1 MYADNRSRRPVSLR
15 HDYLRRSWCLRE
27 DRRRRRGLLLI
38 STWLTPLR
46 LAVTFLTIFPLARN
60 LNWEPSDVSNS
71 RAFYPAVGLLMGL
84 LLVGVEEGSSQL
96 FSAPMT
102 AAFLVAA
109 MVIITRAFHLD
120 GLMDIC
126 DGVFGGF
133 TPERRLEIMKDS
145 RVGAFGVAGGVVVLL
160 LKYAAFVTLLTIPEP
175 GKVWALLLFP
185 AISRWTMVVL
195 LGAFPYVRTH
205 GLGSPFHGSGIK
217 VSTAIAGI
225 SILSAAI
232 LLGGFAGLG
241 LLIGAMVMAW
251 IMGWGMAKSLGGLT
265 GDAYGATN
273 EIIEMTV
280 IIVATALAAQE
291 WLEPLPD
298 LLERF

>member
-1 MYADNRSRRPVSLR
+1 M
-15 HDYLRRSWCLRE
+15 
-27 DRRRRRGLLLI
+27 
-38 STWLTPLR
+38 
-46 LAVTFLTIFPLARN
+46 TFLTIFPLARN

-84 LLVGVEEGSSQL
+84 LLVGIEEGSSQL
-96 FSAPMT
+96 FSPPMT

-109 MVIITRAFHLD
+109 MVIITRALHLD

-205 GLGSPFHGSGIK
+205 GLGSPFHGSGTK

-251 IMGWGMAKSLGGLT
+251 ILGLGMAKSLGGLT

-273 EIIEMTV
+273 EIIEMIV

>member
-1 MYADNRSRRPVSLR
+1 M
-15 HDYLRRSWCLRE
+15 
-27 DRRRRRGLLLI
+27 
-38 STWLTPLR
+38 
-46 LAVTFLTIFPLARN
+46 TFLTIFPLARN

-84 LLVGVEEGSSQL
+84 LLVGIEEGSSQL
-96 FSAPMT
+96 FSPPMT

-109 MVIITRAFHLD
+109 MVIITRALHLD

-133 TPERRLEIMKDS
+133 SPERRLEIMKDS

-205 GLGSPFHGSGIK
+205 GLGSPFHGSGTK
-217 VSTAIAGI
+217 VPTAIAGI

-251 IMGWGMAKSLGGLT
+251 IMGLGMAKSLGGLT

-273 EIIEMTV
+273 EIIEMIV

>member
-1 MYADNRSRRPVSLR
+1 
-15 HDYLRRSWCLRE
+15 
-27 DRRRRRGLLLI
+27 
-38 STWLTPLR
+38 
-46 LAVTFLTIFPLARN
+46 
-60 LNWEPSDVSNS
+60 
-71 RAFYPAVGLLMGL
+71 MGL
-84 LLVGVEEGSSQL
+84 LLVGIEEGSSQL
-96 FSAPMT
+96 FSAPLT

-109 MVIITRAFHLD
+109 LVIITRALHLD

-145 RVGAFGVAGGVVVLL
+145 RVGAFGVAGGVTVLL
-160 LKYAAFVTLLTIPEP
+160 LKYAALVSLLTILEP
-175 GKVWALLLFP
+175 GKEWALLLFP

-195 LGAFPYVRTH
+195 LGAFPYVRSQ

-217 VSTAIAGI
+217 VSTSVAG
-225 SILSAAI
+225 LSMLAAAL

-241 LLIGAMVMAW
+241 LLLGATAVAW
-251 IMGWGMAKSLGGLT
+251 LMGWGLAKSLGGLT
-265 GDAYGATN
+265 GDAYGAAN

-280 IIVATALAAQE
+280 IIIATALAAQE

-298 LLERF
+298 LLDRF

>member
-1 MYADNRSRRPVSLR
+1 M
-15 HDYLRRSWCLRE
+15 
-27 DRRRRRGLLLI
+27 
-38 STWLTPLR
+38 
-46 LAVTFLTIFPLARN
+46 TFLTIFPLARN

-84 LLVGVEEGSSQL
+84 LLVGIEEGSSQL

-109 MVIITRAFHLD
+109 MVIITRALHLD

-133 TPERRLEIMKDS
+133 SPERRLEIMKDS

-160 LKYAAFVTLLTIPEP
+160 LKYSAFVTLLTIPEP

-251 IMGWGMAKSLGGLT
+251 IMGLGMAKSLGGLT

-273 EIIEMTV
+273 EIIEMIV

>member
-1 MYADNRSRRPVSLR
+1 
-15 HDYLRRSWCLRE
+15 
-27 DRRRRRGLLLI
+27 
-38 STWLTPLR
+38 
-46 LAVTFLTIFPLARN
+46 VTFLTIFPLARN

-84 LLVGVEEGSSQL
+84 LLVGIEEGSSQL
-96 FSAPMT
+96 FSPPMT

-109 MVIITRAFHLD
+109 MVIITRALHLD

-145 RVGAFGVAGGVVVLL
+145 RVGAFGVAGGVMVLL

-205 GLGSPFHGSGIK
+205 GLGSPFHGSGTK

-241 LLIGAMVMAW
+241 LLFGAMVMAW
-251 IMGWGMAKSLGGLT
+251 IMGLGMAKSLGGLT

-273 EIIEMTV
+273 EIIEMIV

>member
-1 MYADNRSRRPVSLR
+1 
-15 HDYLRRSWCLRE
+15 
-27 DRRRRRGLLLI
+27 
-38 STWLTPLR
+38 
-46 LAVTFLTIFPLARN
+46 
-60 LNWEPSDVSNS
+60 
-71 RAFYPAVGLLMGL
+71 MGL
-84 LLVGVEEGSSQL
+84 LLVGIEEGSSQL
-96 FSAPMT
+96 FSAPLT

-109 MVIITRAFHLD
+109 LVIITRALHLD

-145 RVGAFGVAGGVVVLL
+145 RVGAFGVAGGVTVLL
-160 LKYAAFVTLLTIPEP
+160 LKYAALVSLLTILEP
-175 GKVWALLLFP
+175 GKEWALLLFP

-195 LGAFPYVRTH
+195 LGAFPYVRSQ

-217 VSTAIAGI
+217 VSTSVAG
-225 SILSAAI
+225 LSMLAAAL

-241 LLIGAMVMAW
+241 LLLGATAMAW
-251 IMGWGMAKSLGGLT
+251 LMGWGLAKSLGGLT
-265 GDAYGATN
+265 GDAYGAAN

-280 IIVATALAAQE
+280 IIIATALAAQE

-298 LLERF
+298 LLDRF

>member
-1 MYADNRSRRPVSLR
+1 M
-15 HDYLRRSWCLRE
+15 
-27 DRRRRRGLLLI
+27 
-38 STWLTPLR
+38 
-46 LAVTFLTIFPLARN
+46 TFLTIFPLARN

-84 LLVGVEEGSSQL
+84 LLVGIEEGSSQL

-109 MVIITRAFHLD
+109 MVIITRALHLD

-160 LKYAAFVTLLTIPEP
+160 LKYAAFVTLLTIPGP

-251 IMGWGMAKSLGGLT
+251 IMGLGMAKYLGGLT

-273 EIIEMTV
+273 EIIEMIV

>member
-1 MYADNRSRRPVSLR
+1 M
-15 HDYLRRSWCLRE
+15 
-27 DRRRRRGLLLI
+27 
-38 STWLTPLR
+38 
-46 LAVTFLTIFPLARN
+46 TFLTIFPLARN

-84 LLVGVEEGSSQL
+84 SLVGIEEGSSQL
-96 FSAPMT
+96 FSPPMT

-109 MVIITRAFHLD
+109 MVIITRALHLD

-145 RVGAFGVAGGVVVLL
+145 RVGAFGVAGGVMVLL

-251 IMGWGMAKSLGGLT
+251 IMGLGMAKSLGGLT

-273 EIIEMTV
+273 EIIEMIV

>member
-1 MYADNRSRRPVSLR
+1 M
-15 HDYLRRSWCLRE
+15 
-27 DRRRRRGLLLI
+27 
-38 STWLTPLR
+38 
-46 LAVTFLTIFPLARN
+46 TFLTIFPLARN

-84 LLVGVEEGSSQL
+84 LLVGIEEGSSQL
-96 FSAPMT
+96 FSPPMT

-109 MVIITRAFHLD
+109 MVIITRALHLD

-241 LLIGAMVMAW
+241 LLIGAMIMAW
-251 IMGWGMAKSLGGLT
+251 IMGLGMAKYLGGLT

-273 EIIEMTV
+273 EIIEMIV

>member
-1 MYADNRSRRPVSLR
+1 M
-15 HDYLRRSWCLRE
+15 
-27 DRRRRRGLLLI
+27 
-38 STWLTPLR
+38 
-46 LAVTFLTIFPLARN
+46 TFLTIFPLARN

-84 LLVGVEEGSSQL
+84 LLVGIEEGSSQL

-109 MVIITRAFHLD
+109 MVIITRALHLD

-133 TPERRLEIMKDS
+133 SPERRLEIMKDS

-205 GLGSPFHGSGIK
+205 GLGSPFHGSGTK

-251 IMGWGMAKSLGGLT
+251 IMGLGMAKYLGGLT

-273 EIIEMTV
+273 EIIEMIV

>member
-1 MYADNRSRRPVSLR
+1 M
-15 HDYLRRSWCLRE
+15 
-27 DRRRRRGLLLI
+27 
-38 STWLTPLR
+38 
-46 LAVTFLTIFPLARN
+46 TFLTIFPLARN

-84 LLVGVEEGSSQL
+84 LLVGIEEGSSQL

-109 MVIITRAFHLD
+109 MVIITRALHLD

-133 TPERRLEIMKDS
+133 TQERRLEIMKDS

-205 GLGSPFHGSGIK
+205 GLGSPFHGSGTK

-251 IMGWGMAKSLGGLT
+251 IMGLGMAKYLGGLT

-273 EIIEMTV
+273 EIIEMIV

>member
-1 MYADNRSRRPVSLR
+1 M
-15 HDYLRRSWCLRE
+15 
-27 DRRRRRGLLLI
+27 
-38 STWLTPLR
+38 
-46 LAVTFLTIFPLARN
+46 TFLTIFPLARN

-84 LLVGVEEGSSQL
+84 LLVGIEEGSSQL

-109 MVIITRAFHLD
+109 MVIITRALHLD

-205 GLGSPFHGSGIK
+205 GLGSPFHGRGIK
-217 VSTAIAGI
+217 VSTVIAGI
-225 SILSAAI
+225 SILSTAI

-241 LLIGAMVMAW
+241 LLIGAMVMAG
-251 IMGWGMAKSLGGLT
+251 IMGLGMAKSLGGLT

-280 IIVATALAAQE
+280 IIVATALAAQG

>member
-1 MYADNRSRRPVSLR
+1 
-15 HDYLRRSWCLRE
+15 
-27 DRRRRRGLLLI
+27 
-38 STWLTPLR
+38 
-46 LAVTFLTIFPLARN
+46 VTFLSIFPLARN
-60 LNWEPSDVSNS
+60 LEWLPEDINNS

-84 LLVGVEEGSSQL
+84 LLVGIEEGSSQL
-96 FSAPMT
+96 FSAPLT
-102 AAFLVAA
+102 AAFLVVA
-109 MVIITRAFHLD
+109 MVIITRALHLD

-145 RVGAFGVAGGVVVLL
+145 RVGAFGVAGGVTVLL
-160 LKYAAFVTLLTIPEP
+160 LKYAALVSLLTILEP
-175 GKVWALLLFP
+175 GKEWALLLFP

-195 LGAFPYVRTH
+195 LGAFPYVRSQ

-217 VSTAIAGI
+217 VSTSVAG
-225 SILSAAI
+225 LSMLAAAL

-241 LLIGAMVMAW
+241 LLLGATAMAW
-251 IMGWGMAKSLGGLT
+251 LMGWGLAKSLGGLT
-265 GDAYGATN
+265 GDAYGAAN

-280 IIVATALAAQE
+280 IIIATALAAQE

-298 LLERF
+298 LLDRF

>member
-1 MYADNRSRRPVSLR
+1 M
-15 HDYLRRSWCLRE
+15 
-27 DRRRRRGLLLI
+27 
-38 STWLTPLR
+38 
-46 LAVTFLTIFPLARN
+46 TFLSIFPLARN
-60 LNWEPSDVSNS
+60 LEWRPEDVSNS
-71 RAFYPAVGLLMGL
+71 RAFYPAIGLLMGL
-84 LLVGVEEGSSQL
+84 LLVGIEEGSSQL
-96 FSAPMT
+96 FSAPLT
-102 AAFLVAA
+102 AAFLVAT
-109 MVIITRAFHLD
+109 MVIVTRALHLD

-133 TPERRLEIMKDS
+133 TPERSLEIMKDS
-145 RVGAFGVAGGVVVLL
+145 RVGAFGVVGGVTVLL
-160 LKYAAFVTLLTIPEP
+160 LKYAALVSLLTIPEP
-175 GKVWALLLFP
+175 GKEWALLLFP

-195 LGAFPYVRTH
+195 LGAFPYVRSQ

-217 VSTAIAGI
+217 TSTAVAG
-225 SILSAAI
+225 LSVLAAAF

-241 LLIGAMVMAW
+241 LVLGAMVMAW
-251 IMGWGMAKSLGGLT
+251 LMGWGMAKSLGGLT

-298 LLERF
+298 LLDRF